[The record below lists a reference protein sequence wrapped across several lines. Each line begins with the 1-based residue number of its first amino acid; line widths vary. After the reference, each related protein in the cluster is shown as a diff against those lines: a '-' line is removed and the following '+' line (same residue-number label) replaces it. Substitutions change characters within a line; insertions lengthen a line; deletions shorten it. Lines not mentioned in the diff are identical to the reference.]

1 MKHSAIDFPS
11 LNVEWISQHYLTTIK
26 IYKNS
31 LPLLTAV
38 FIFSD
43 ALVLL

>member
-11 LNVEWISQHYLTTIK
+11 LNVEWISHYLTTIK